1 MKSTKLKLHFIPIDD
16 TGFHIKIKALI
27 NGKTAWLIVDTGA
40 SKTVLDKNK
49 IEAYLALDT
58 IKSLDQL
65 SSGLGTNTM
74 ESGMAEVEKIKLG
87 GLLITKQPVAVLNLE
102 NVDIAYSQ
110 LQLPLVQGILGGD
123 ILQKYHAVIN
133 YKKQYLKLYHL

>member
-1 MKSTKLKLHFIPIDD
+1 MKNTKLKLHFIPIDE
-16 TGFHIKIKALI
+16 TGFHIKVKAII

-49 IEAYLALDT
+49 IESYLDLNT
-58 IKSLDQL
+58 ITSLDQF
-65 SSGLGTNTM
+65 SSGLGTNNM
-74 ESGMAEVEKIKLG
+74 ESGLVEVEKIKLG
-87 GLLITKQPVAVLNLE
+87 GLSLTKQAVAVLNLE